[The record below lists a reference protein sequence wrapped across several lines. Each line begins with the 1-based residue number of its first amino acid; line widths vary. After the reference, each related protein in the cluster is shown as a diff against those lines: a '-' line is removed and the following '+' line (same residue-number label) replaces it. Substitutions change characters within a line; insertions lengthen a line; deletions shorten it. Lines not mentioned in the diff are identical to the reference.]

1 MVFFTFSAADFHW
14 PDLHNLMSHGSS
26 LGELSEQEAST
37 CRRQDLIENP
47 HITAWYFERR
57 FKLFFEKVLV
67 PKWNLEDWWFRF
79 EWQHRGCSH
88 VHGIAKKKDA
98 PIIDWDEMKNDEE
111 VMTDVVQYLD
121 SLVTTI
127 NPGLGAFVPER
138 HPVRNVPMSCV
149 MIYRITLN

>member
-1 MVFFTFSAADFHW
+1 MAGSSQSYA
-14 PDLHNLMSHGSS
+14 HGSS
-26 LGELSEQEAST
+26 LGELSEQEANT

-88 VHGIAKKKDA
+88 VHGIAKRKDA
-98 PIIDWDEMKNDEE
+98 PIIDWDEMKNDYREE
-111 VMTDVVQYLD
+111 FQVFSIL
-121 SLVTTI
+121 LRLE
-127 NPGLGAFVPER
+127 NGLLIQAL
-138 HPVRNVPMSCV
+138 SS
-149 MIYRITLN
+149 